1 MALKI
6 TNTLTGQKEA
16 FEPLEAGR
24 VRMYVCGPTVYS
36 EAHIGHAMS
45 VIIFDVIRRYLEY
58 AGHDVTFVQN
68 FTDVDDKIIQRA
80 AKLGIPPQ
88 ELAERLIQDWLR
100 ETAALNIKPATI
112 YPRATQEIEVIQ
124 EIIQGLIESSH
135 AYVMDGDVFY
145 RVLSFPGYGKLS
157 KRQIDEMLA
166 GARVEID
173 QRKEHPM
180 DFVLWKAAKPGEPA
194 WESPWGPGRPGWH
207 IECSAMII
215 HHLGGAIDIHG
226 GGSDLIFPHHEN
238 EIAQSE
244 AYLAQAPW
252 VRYWIHNGLLQL
264 GDEKMSKSLGNL
276 ISIRELLERGGGE
289 IFRFLVLSS
298 HYRNPLTFTDE
309 SYESARRGLA
319 RLQGAVRGF
328 QSEMVPAQPP
338 EHLLAKAAENARQE
352 FQRAMED
359 DFNTPVALAQ
369 LFDLAREIN
378 REEATGTAP
387 ETVAYAQAVLK
398 ELAGV
403 LGLTLQ
409 ELKHAHEAIE
419 LFVELLIAVRHDLRE
434 RKLWDLADQIRAR
447 LAEMG
452 IALEDSAHGTTWRWI

>member
-6 TNTLTGQKEA
+6 TNTLTGRKEG
-16 FEPLEAGR
+16 FEPLEPGR

-45 VIIFDVIRRYLEY
+45 AIIFDVIRRYLEY
-58 AGHDVTFVQN
+58 AGHEVTFVQN
-68 FTDVDDKIIQRA
+68 FTDIDDKIIQRA
-80 AKLGIPPQ
+80 ATLGIPPE
-88 ELAERLIQDWLR
+88 ELAERLIRDWLT
-100 ETAALNIKPATI
+100 ETAALNIKPASI
-112 YPRATQEIEVIQ
+112 YPRATQEIDVIQ
-124 EIIQGLIESSH
+124 EIIQGLINSGH
-135 AYVMDGDVFY
+135 AYAADGDVFY

-157 KRQIDEMLA
+157 KRQIEEMLA
-166 GARVEID
+166 GARVEVD
-173 QRKEHPM
+173 PRKEHPM

-215 HHLGGAIDIHG
+215 HHLGNAIDIHG

-244 AYLAQAPW
+244 AFLGQAPW

-309 SYESARRGLA
+309 SFEGAKRGLA

-328 QSEMVPAQPP
+328 QPGAAPTQPP
-338 EHLLAKAAENARQE
+338 DHPLAEAAEAARQG
-352 FQRAMED
+352 FHHAMED

-378 REEATGTAP
+378 REEAAGTAP
-387 ETVAYAQAVLK
+387 ETVAYAQSVLK

-403 LGLTLQ
+403 LGLTLR
-409 ELKHAHEAIE
+409 EPERADEAIE
-419 LFVELLIAVRHDLRE
+419 PFVELLIAVRRDLRD
-434 RKLWDLADQIRAR
+434 RKQWDLADQIRSR
-447 LAEMG
+447 LTELG
-452 IALEDSAHGTTWRWI
+452 IALEDTAQGTTWRRA

>member
-6 TNTLTGQKEA
+6 TNTLTGRKEG
-16 FEPLEAGR
+16 FEPLEPGR

-45 VIIFDVIRRYLEY
+45 AIIFDVIRRYLEY
-58 AGHDVTFVQN
+58 AGHEVTFVQN
-68 FTDVDDKIIQRA
+68 FTDIDDKIIQRA
-80 AKLGIPPQ
+80 ATLGIPPE
-88 ELAERLIQDWLR
+88 ELAERLIRDWLT

-112 YPRATQEIEVIQ
+112 YPRATQEIDVIQ
-124 EIIQGLIESSH
+124 EIIQGLINSGH
-135 AYVMDGDVFY
+135 AYAADGDVFY

-157 KRQIDEMLA
+157 KRQIEEMLA
-166 GARVEID
+166 GARVEVD
-173 QRKEHPM
+173 PRKEHPM

-215 HHLGGAIDIHG
+215 HHLGNAIDIHG

-244 AYLAQAPW
+244 AFLGQAPW

-309 SYESARRGLA
+309 SFEGAKRGLA
-319 RLQGAVRGF
+319 RLQGAVRRF
-328 QSEMVPAQPP
+328 QPGAAPTQPP
-338 EHLLAKAAENARQE
+338 DHPLAEAAEAARQG
-352 FQRAMED
+352 FHHAMED

-378 REEATGTAP
+378 REEAAGTAP
-387 ETVAYAQAVLK
+387 ETVAYAQSVLK

-403 LGLTLQ
+403 LGLTLR
-409 ELKHAHEAIE
+409 EPERADEAIE
-419 LFVELLIAVRHDLRE
+419 PFVELLIAVRRDLRD
-434 RKLWDLADQIRAR
+434 RKQWDLADQIRTR
-447 LAEMG
+447 LTELG
-452 IALEDSAHGTTWRWI
+452 IALEDTAQGTTWRRA

>member
-6 TNTLTGQKEA
+6 TNTLTGRKEV
-16 FEPLEAGR
+16 FEPLEPGR

-45 VIIFDVIRRYLEY
+45 AIIFDVIRRYLEY
-58 AGHDVTFVQN
+58 AGHEVTFVQN
-68 FTDVDDKIIQRA
+68 FTDIDDKIIQRA
-80 AKLGIPPQ
+80 ATLGILPE
-88 ELAERLIQDWLR
+88 ELAERLIRDWLT

-112 YPRATQEIEVIQ
+112 YPRATQEIDVIQ
-124 EIIQGLIESSH
+124 EIIQGLINSGH
-135 AYVMDGDVFY
+135 AYAADGDVFY

-157 KRQIDEMLA
+157 KRQIEEMLA
-166 GARVEID
+166 GARVEVD
-173 QRKEHPM
+173 PRKEHPM

-215 HHLGGAIDIHG
+215 HHLGNAIDIHG

-244 AYLAQAPW
+244 AFLAQAPW

-264 GDEKMSKSLGNL
+264 GEEKMSKSLGNL
-276 ISIRELLERGGGE
+276 ISIRELLDRGGGE

-309 SYESARRGLA
+309 SFEGAKRGLA

-328 QSEMVPAQPP
+328 QPEEVPTQPP
-338 EHLLAKAAENARQE
+338 DHPLAKAAESARQG
-352 FQRAMED
+352 FHRAMED

-378 REEATGTAP
+378 REEAAGTAP
-387 ETVAYAQAVLK
+387 ETVAYAQSVLK

-403 LGLTLQ
+403 LGLTLR
-409 ELKHAHEAIE
+409 EPERADEAIE
-419 LFVELLIAVRHDLRE
+419 PFVELLIAVRRDLRE
-434 RKLWDLADQIRAR
+434 RKQWDLADQIRSR
-447 LAEMG
+447 LTELG
-452 IALEDSAHGTTWRWI
+452 IALEDTAQGTTWRRA

>member
-6 TNTLTGQKEA
+6 TNTLTGRKEG
-16 FEPLEAGR
+16 FEPLEPGR

-45 VIIFDVIRRYLEY
+45 AIIFDVIRRYLEY
-58 AGHDVTFVQN
+58 AGHEVTFVQN
-68 FTDVDDKIIQRA
+68 FTDIDDKIIQRA
-80 AKLGIPPQ
+80 ATLGIPPE
-88 ELAERLIQDWLR
+88 ELAERLIRDWLT
-100 ETAALNIKPATI
+100 ETAALNIKPASI
-112 YPRATQEIEVIQ
+112 YPRATQEIDVIQ
-124 EIIQGLIESSH
+124 EIIQGLINSGH
-135 AYVMDGDVFY
+135 AYAADGDVFY
-145 RVLSFPGYGKLS
+145 RVLSFPDYGKLS
-157 KRQIDEMLA
+157 KRQIEEMLA
-166 GARVEID
+166 GARVEVD
-173 QRKEHPM
+173 PRKEHPM

-215 HHLGGAIDIHG
+215 HHLGNAIDIHG

-244 AYLAQAPW
+244 AFLGQAPW

-264 GDEKMSKSLGNL
+264 GHEKMSKSLGNL

-309 SYESARRGLA
+309 SFEGAKRGLA

-328 QSEMVPAQPP
+328 QPGAAPTQPP
-338 EHLLAKAAENARQE
+338 DHPLAEAAEAARQG
-352 FQRAMED
+352 FHHAMED

-378 REEATGTAP
+378 REEAAGTAP
-387 ETVAYAQAVLK
+387 ETVAYAQSVLK

-403 LGLTLQ
+403 LGLTLR
-409 ELKHAHEAIE
+409 EPERADEAIE
-419 LFVELLIAVRHDLRE
+419 PFVELLIAVRRDLRD
-434 RKLWDLADQIRAR
+434 RKQWDLADQIRSR
-447 LAEMG
+447 LTELG
-452 IALEDSAHGTTWRWI
+452 IALEDTAQGTTWRRA

>member
-1 MALKI
+1 MKI
-6 TNTLTGQKEA
+6 TNTLTGRKEV
-16 FEPLEAGR
+16 FEPLEPGR

-45 VIIFDVIRRYLEY
+45 AIIFDVIRRYLEY
-58 AGHDVTFVQN
+58 AGHEVTFVQN
-68 FTDVDDKIIQRA
+68 FTDIDDKIIQRA
-80 AKLGIPPQ
+80 ATLGIPPE
-88 ELAERLIQDWLR
+88 ELAERLIRDWLT

-112 YPRATQEIEVIQ
+112 YPRATQEIDVIQ
-124 EIIQGLIESSH
+124 EIIQGLINSGH
-135 AYVMDGDVFY
+135 AYAADGDVFY

-157 KRQIDEMLA
+157 KRQIEEMLA
-166 GARVEID
+166 GARVEVD
-173 QRKEHPM
+173 PRKEHPM

-215 HHLGGAIDIHG
+215 HHLGNAIDIHG

-244 AYLAQAPW
+244 AFLAQAPW

-264 GDEKMSKSLGNL
+264 GEEKMSKSLGNL
-276 ISIRELLERGGGE
+276 ISIRELLDRGGGE

-309 SYESARRGLA
+309 SFEGAKRGLA

-328 QSEMVPAQPP
+328 QPQEVPTQPP
-338 EHLLAKAAENARQE
+338 DHPLAKAAESARQG
-352 FQRAMED
+352 FHRAMED

-378 REEATGTAP
+378 REEAAGTAP
-387 ETVAYAQAVLK
+387 ETVAYAQSVLK

-403 LGLTLQ
+403 LGLTLR
-409 ELKHAHEAIE
+409 EPERADEAIE
-419 LFVELLIAVRHDLRE
+419 PFVELLIAVRRDLRE
-434 RKLWDLADQIRAR
+434 RKQWDLADQIRSR
-447 LAEMG
+447 LTELG
-452 IALEDSAHGTTWRWI
+452 IALEDTAQGTTWRRA

>member
-6 TNTLTGQKEA
+6 TNTLTGRKEV
-16 FEPLEAGR
+16 FEPLEPGR

-45 VIIFDVIRRYLEY
+45 AIIFDVIRRYLEY
-58 AGHDVTFVQN
+58 AGHEVTFVQN
-68 FTDVDDKIIQRA
+68 FTDIDDKIIQRA
-80 AKLGIPPQ
+80 ATLGIPPE
-88 ELAERLIQDWLR
+88 ELAERLIRDWLT
-100 ETAALNIKPATI
+100 ETAALNIKPASI
-112 YPRATQEIEVIQ
+112 YPRATQEIDVIQ
-124 EIIQGLIESSH
+124 EIIQGLINSGH
-135 AYVMDGDVFY
+135 AYAADGDVFY
-145 RVLSFPGYGKLS
+145 RVLSFPDYGKLS
-157 KRQIDEMLA
+157 KRQIEEMLA
-166 GARVEID
+166 GARVEVD
-173 QRKEHPM
+173 PRKEHPM

-215 HHLGGAIDIHG
+215 HHLGNAIDIHG

-244 AYLAQAPW
+244 AFLAQAPW

-264 GDEKMSKSLGNL
+264 GEEKMSKSLGNL

-309 SYESARRGLA
+309 SFEGAKRGLA

-328 QSEMVPAQPP
+328 QPEEVPAQPP
-338 EHLLAKAAENARQE
+338 DHPLAKAAEAARQG
-352 FQRAMED
+352 FNRAMED

-378 REEATGTAP
+378 REEAAGTAP
-387 ETVAYAQAVLK
+387 ETVAYAQSVLK

-403 LGLTLQ
+403 LGLTLR
-409 ELKHAHEAIE
+409 EPERADEAIE
-419 LFVELLIAVRHDLRE
+419 PFVELLIAVRRDLRD
-434 RKLWDLADQIRAR
+434 RKQWDLADQIRSR
-447 LAEMG
+447 LTELG
-452 IALEDSAHGTTWRWI
+452 IALEDTAQGTTWRRA

>member
-6 TNTLTGQKEA
+6 TNTLTGRKEA
-16 FEPLEAGR
+16 FEPLEPGR

-45 VIIFDVIRRYLEY
+45 AIIFDVIRRYLEY
-58 AGHDVTFVQN
+58 TGNEVTFVQN
-68 FTDVDDKIIQRA
+68 FTDIDDKIIQRA
-80 AKLGIPPQ
+80 ATLGIPPE
-88 ELAERLIQDWLR
+88 ELAERLIRDWLT
-100 ETAALNIKPATI
+100 ETAALNIKPATV
-112 YPRATQEIEVIQ
+112 YPRATQEIDVIH
-124 EIIQGLIESSH
+124 EIIQGLINSGH
-135 AYVMDGDVFY
+135 AYAADGDVFY

-157 KRQIDEMLA
+157 KRHIEEMLA
-166 GARVEID
+166 GARVEVD

-215 HHLGGAIDIHG
+215 HHLGNAIDIHG

-244 AYLAQAPW
+244 AFLAQAPW

-309 SYESARRGLA
+309 SFEGAKRGLA

-328 QSEMVPAQPP
+328 QPGTIPTQPP
-338 EHLLAKAAENARQE
+338 DHPLIKAADSARQG
-352 FQRAMED
+352 FHRAMED

-378 REEATGTAP
+378 REETAGTAP
-387 ETVAYAQAVLK
+387 ETVAYAQSVLK

-403 LGLTLQ
+403 LGLSLR
-409 ELKHAHEAIE
+409 EPEHADEAIE
-419 LFVELLIAVRHDLRE
+419 PFVELLIAVRRDLRD
-434 RKLWDLADQIRAR
+434 RKQWDLADQIRAR
-447 LAEMG
+447 LTELG
-452 IALEDSAHGTTWRWI
+452 IALEDSAQGTTWRRA

>member
-1 MALKI
+1 MVLKI
-6 TNTLTGQKEA
+6 TNTLTGRKEV
-16 FEPLEAGR
+16 FEPLEPGR
-24 VRMYVCGPTVYS
+24 VRVYVCGPTVYS

-45 VIIFDVIRRYLEY
+45 AIIFDVIRRYLEY
-58 AGHDVTFVQN
+58 AGNEVTFVQN
-68 FTDVDDKIIQRA
+68 FTDIDDKIIQRA
-80 AKLGIPPQ
+80 ATLGIPPE
-88 ELAERLIQDWLR
+88 ELAERLIQDWLS

-112 YPRATQEIEVIQ
+112 YPRATQEIDVIQ
-124 EIIQGLIESSH
+124 EIIQGLINSGH
-135 AYVMDGDVFY
+135 AYAADGDVFY

-157 KRQIDEMLA
+157 KRQIEEMLA
-166 GARVEID
+166 GARVEVD
-173 QRKEHPM
+173 PRKEHPM

-215 HHLGGAIDIHG
+215 HHLGNAIDIHG

-244 AYLAQAPW
+244 AFLGQAPW

-309 SYESARRGLA
+309 SFEGAKRGLA

-328 QSEMVPAQPP
+328 RHEEVPAQPP
-338 EHLLAKAAENARQE
+338 DHPLAKAAEAARQG
-352 FQRAMED
+352 FHRAMED

-369 LFDLAREIN
+369 LFDLARDIN
-378 REEATGTAP
+378 REEAAGTAP
-387 ETVAYAQAVLK
+387 ATIAYAQSVLK

-403 LGLTLQ
+403 LGLTLR
-409 ELKHAHEAIE
+409 EPERADEAIE
-419 LFVELLIAVRHDLRE
+419 PFVELLIAVRRDLRD
-434 RKLWDLADQIRAR
+434 RKQWDLADQIRTR
-447 LAEMG
+447 LTELG
-452 IALEDSAHGTTWRWI
+452 IALEDTAQGTTWRRA

>member
-6 TNTLTGQKEA
+6 TNTLTGRKEA
-16 FEPLEAGR
+16 FEPLEPGR

-45 VIIFDVIRRYLEY
+45 AIIFDVIRRYLEY
-58 AGHDVTFVQN
+58 AGHEVTFVQN

-80 AKLGIPPQ
+80 ATLGISPE
-88 ELAERLIQDWLR
+88 ELAERLIRDWLS

-112 YPRATQEIEVIQ
+112 YPRATHEIEVIQ
-124 EIIQGLIESSH
+124 EIIQGLINSGH
-135 AYVMDGDVFY
+135 AYTAEGDVFY

-173 QRKEHPM
+173 PRKEHPM

-215 HHLGGAIDIHG
+215 HHLGRAIDIHG
-226 GGSDLIFPHHEN
+226 GGADLIFPHHEN

-244 AYLAQAPW
+244 AYLAQSPW
-252 VRYWIHNGLLQL
+252 VRYWVHNGLLQL

-298 HYRNPLTFTDE
+298 HYRSPLTFSGE
-309 SYESARRGLA
+309 SFEAARRGLA
-319 RLQGAVRGF
+319 RLQGAVRGLQP
-328 QSEMVPAQPP
+328 QSVPAQPP
-338 EHLLAKAAENARQE
+338 EHPLAKTAENARQE
-352 FQRAMED
+352 FHRAMDD
-359 DFNTPVALAQ
+359 DFNAPVALAQ
-369 LFDLAREIN
+369 IFDLAREVN
-378 REEATGTAP
+378 RVEAAGTAA
-387 ETVAYAQAVLK
+387 EAVAYAQSMLK

-409 ELKHAHEAIE
+409 EPEPADEAIDP
-419 LFVELLIAVRHDLRE
+419 FVQLLIEVRCDLRD
-434 RKLWDLADQIRAR
+434 RKQWDLADQIRAR
-447 LAEMG
+447 LIELG
-452 IALEDSAHGTTWRWI
+452 ITLEDSAQGTTWRRA

>member
-6 TNTLTGQKEA
+6 TNTLTGRKEV
-16 FEPLEAGR
+16 FEPLEPGR

-45 VIIFDVIRRYLEY
+45 AIIFDVIRRYLEY
-58 AGHDVTFVQN
+58 AGHEVTFVQN
-68 FTDVDDKIIQRA
+68 FTDIDDKIIQRA
-80 AKLGIPPQ
+80 ATLGIPPE
-88 ELAERLIQDWLR
+88 ELAERLIRDWLT

-112 YPRATQEIEVIQ
+112 YPRATQEIDVIQ
-124 EIIQGLIESSH
+124 EIIQGLINSGH
-135 AYVMDGDVFY
+135 AYAADGDVFY

-157 KRQIDEMLA
+157 KRQIEEMLA
-166 GARVEID
+166 GARVEVD
-173 QRKEHPM
+173 PRKEHPM

-215 HHLGGAIDIHG
+215 HHLGNAIDIHG

-244 AYLAQAPW
+244 AFLAQAPW

-264 GDEKMSKSLGNL
+264 GEEKMSKSLGNL
-276 ISIRELLERGGGE
+276 ISIRELLDRGGGE

-309 SYESARRGLA
+309 SFEGAKRGLA

-328 QSEMVPAQPP
+328 QPQEVPTQPP
-338 EHLLAKAAENARQE
+338 DHPLAKAAESARQG
-352 FQRAMED
+352 FHRAMED

-378 REEATGTAP
+378 REEAAGTAP
-387 ETVAYAQAVLK
+387 ETVAYAQSVLK

-403 LGLTLQ
+403 LGLTLR
-409 ELKHAHEAIE
+409 EPERADEAIE
-419 LFVELLIAVRHDLRE
+419 PFVELLIAVRRDLRE
-434 RKLWDLADQIRAR
+434 RKQWDLADQIRSR
-447 LAEMG
+447 LTELG
-452 IALEDSAHGTTWRWI
+452 IALEDTAQGTTWRRA